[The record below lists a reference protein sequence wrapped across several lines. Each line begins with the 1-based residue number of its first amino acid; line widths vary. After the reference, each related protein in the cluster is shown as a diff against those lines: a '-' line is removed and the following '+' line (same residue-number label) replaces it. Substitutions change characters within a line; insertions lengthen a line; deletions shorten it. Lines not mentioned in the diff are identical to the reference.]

1 MPPAMRP
8 AEWNWAMGRDLLIA
22 LEGPDAA
29 HAWPAIPPPPDLRHL
44 IDSALPSAR
53 RSIVIHAGSSRPMTR
68 WDPAHFATVAALVK
82 PENKATLTKILT
94 YHVVPGKLAAA
105 DLTDG
110 KTLTTVE
117 GVHPERPG
125 GRLVVA
131 HGGKAEMILAVV
143 AGMVYSNVLGTPAH
157 AKAGIAFSQKRLLR
171 FAIVLLGFQLTLG
184 QVVSIGAGGV
194 GIVALTLGSTFVF
207 TITLGRL
214 IGVDPKLAQLIAAGT
229 SICGA
234 SAIVATNIVTDARDE
249 DVTYAVASITLFGTV
264 AMLGFPLLAP
274 LLGLDQHAFGL
285 WAGASIHEVAQVI
298 GAGFQ
303 NGTQSGEIATVA
315 KLTRVAMLAPM
326 VIALGL
332 MARRKTSGDQ
342 SAARP
347 PMPWFVAA
355 FIAVV
360 ALNSLVTVP
369 AEVKPAIVLATTIM
383 LTMGLAAMG
392 LQADISQLRSRGL
405 RPLALA
411 FCAFLFIG
419 SFSLMLVKL

>member
-1 MPPAMRP
+1 MPSFTHIANDIPKSLISADLPRGQKSLKWSGIVPGIVLVAMITGV
-8 AEWNWAMGRDLLIA
+8 AF
-22 LEGPDAA
+22 
-29 HAWPAIPPPPDLRHL
+29 
-44 IDSALPSAR
+44 SAR
-53 RSIVIHAGSSRPMTR
+53 NVSGFALFSPMIT
-68 WDPAHFATVAALVK
+68 
-82 PENKATLTKILT
+82 
-94 YHVVPGKLAAA
+94 
-105 DLTDG
+105 
-110 KTLTTVE
+110 
-117 GVHPERPG
+117 
-125 GRLVVA
+125 
-131 HGGKAEMILAVV
+131 AVV
-143 AGMVYSNVLGTPAH
+143 AGMIYSNVLGTPAH
-157 AKAGIAFSQKRLLR
+157 AKAGIAFSQRRLLR

-184 QVVSIGAGGV
+184 QMVSIGAYGV
-194 GIVALTLGSTFVF
+194 GIVAATLGATFVF

-214 IGVDPKLAQLIAAGT
+214 IGVDAKLAQLIAAGT

-264 AMLGFPLLAP
+264 AMLGFPLMAP
-274 LLGLDQHAFGL
+274 MLGLDQHAFGL

-326 VIALGL
+326 VITLGL
-332 MARRKTSGDQ
+332 MARRKSSGQ
-342 SAARP
+342 SAAQP

-355 FIAVV
+355 FVAVV
-360 ALNSLVTVP
+360 ALNSLVTMP
-369 AEVKPAIVLATTIM
+369 AEMKSAMALATTIM

-411 FCAFLFIG
+411 FSAFLFIG
-419 SFSLMLVKL
+419 CFSLMLVKFA

>member
-1 MPPAMRP
+1 MKWHSSGVPA
-8 AEWNWAMGRDLLIA
+8 WSIA
-22 LEGPDAA
+22 LSSLTHIAND
-29 HAWPAIPPPPDLRHL
+29 IPKST
-44 IDSALPSAR
+44 ISA
-53 RSIVIHAGSSRPMTR
+53 
-68 WDPAHFATVAALVK
+68 D
-82 PENKATLTKILT
+82 
-94 YHVVPGKLAAA
+94 LAAGRKRL
-105 DLTDG
+105 DSVWNG
-110 KTLTTVE
+110 II
-117 GVHPERPG
+117 PG
-125 GRLVVA
+125 IVLVAMITAVA
-131 HGGKAEMILAVV
+131 FSAHNVSGFALFSPMILAVV

-184 QVVSIGAGGV
+184 QVVSIGASGV
-194 GIVALTLGSTFVF
+194 GIVAATLGATFAF

-214 IGVDPKLAQLIAAGT
+214 IGVDAKLAQLIAAGT

-274 LLGLDQHAFGL
+274 VLGLDQHAFGL

-303 NGTQSGEIATVA
+303 NGTQSGE

-332 MARRKTSGDQ
+332 MARRKTSSDQSGDQ
-342 SAARP
+342 SGARP

-355 FIAVV
+355 FVAVV

-369 AEVKPAIVLATTIM
+369 AEAKAAMALATTIM

-419 SFSLMLVKL
+419 GFSLMLVKFA

>member
-1 MPPAMRP
+1 MSSLTHIANDIPKSLISVELAQGRKSLNSV
-8 AEWNWAMGRDLLIA
+8 WNG
-22 LEGPDAA
+22 
-29 HAWPAIPPPPDLRHL
+29 
-44 IDSALPSAR
+44 
-53 RSIVIHAGSSRPMTR
+53 
-68 WDPAHFATVAALVK
+68 
-82 PENKATLTKILT
+82 
-94 YHVVPGKLAAA
+94 VVPGIVLVAMI
-105 DLTDG
+105 T
-110 KTLTTVE
+110 
-117 GVHPERPG
+117 GVAFSARNVSGFALFSP
-125 GRLVVA
+125 
-131 HGGKAEMILAVV
+131 MILAVV
-143 AGMVYSNVLGTPAH
+143 AGMIYSNVLGTPAH
-157 AKAGIAFSQKRLLR
+157 AKAGIAFSQRRLLR

-194 GIVALTLGSTFVF
+194 GIVALTLGSTFLF

-214 IGVDPKLAQLIAAGT
+214 IGVDAKLAQLIAAGT

-332 MARRKTSGDQ
+332 MARRKSSNQ

-355 FIAVV
+355 FVAVV
-360 ALNSLVTVP
+360 ALNSLVSVP
-369 AEVKPAIVLATTIM
+369 AEVKSAMALATTIM

-411 FCAFLFIG
+411 FSAFLFIG
-419 SFSLMLVKL
+419 CFSLMLVKLV

>member
-1 MPPAMRP
+1 MSSVSHVA
-8 AEWNWAMGRDLLIA
+8 ND
-22 LEGPDAA
+22 
-29 HAWPAIPPPPDLRHL
+29 IPKSM
-44 IDSALPSAR
+44 ISA
-53 RSIVIHAGSSRPMTR
+53 
-68 WDPAHFATVAALVK
+68 D
-82 PENKATLTKILT
+82 
-94 YHVVPGKLAAA
+94 LAAGRKH
-105 DLTDG
+105 LNS
-110 KTLTTVE
+110 VWS
-117 GVHPERPG
+117 GVIPG
-125 GRLVVA
+125 IVLVAMITAVA
-131 HGGKAEMILAVV
+131 FSAHNVSGFALFSPMILAVV
-143 AGMVYSNVLGTPAH
+143 AGMIYSNVLGMPTH

-184 QVVSIGAGGV
+184 QVVSIGVSGV
-194 GIVALTLGSTFVF
+194 GIVALTLGTTFIF
-207 TITLGRL
+207 TIALGRL
-214 IGVDPKLAQLIAAGT
+214 IGVDRKLAQLIAAGT

-249 DVTYAVASITLFGTV
+249 DVTYAVASITLFGTI

-274 LLGLDQHAFGL
+274 VLGLNQHAFGL

-332 MARRKTSGDQ
+332 MARRKSSDQ
-342 SAARP
+342 SGARP

-355 FIAVV
+355 FVAVV
-360 ALNSLVTVP
+360 VLNSLVAVP
-369 AEVKPAIVLATTIM
+369 AEVKSAMALATTIM

-411 FCAFLFIG
+411 FSAFLFIG
-419 SFSLMLVKL
+419 CFSLMLVKFA

>member
-1 MPPAMRP
+1 MSSATH
-8 AEWNWAMGRDLLIA
+8 IA
-22 LEGPDAA
+22 NE
-29 HAWPAIPPPPDLRHL
+29 IPKST
-44 IDSALPSAR
+44 ISA
-53 RSIVIHAGSSRPMTR
+53 
-68 WDPAHFATVAALVK
+68 D
-82 PENKATLTKILT
+82 
-94 YHVVPGKLAAA
+94 LAAGRKRL
-105 DLTDG
+105 DS
-110 KTLTTVE
+110 VWN
-117 GVHPERPG
+117 GVIPG
-125 GRLVVA
+125 VVLVAMITAVA
-131 HGGKAEMILAVV
+131 FSAHNVSGFALFSPMILAVV
-143 AGMVYSNVLGTPAH
+143 AGMVYSNVIGTPAH

-184 QVVSIGAGGV
+184 QVVSIGASGV
-194 GIVALTLGSTFVF
+194 GIVALTLGATFVF

-214 IGVDPKLAQLIAAGT
+214 IGVDRKLAQLIAAGT

-249 DVTYAVASITLFGTV
+249 DVTYAAASITLFGTI

-274 LLGLDQHAFGL
+274 VLGLDQHAFGL

-315 KLTRVAMLAPM
+315 KLTRVAMLAPT

-332 MARRKTSGDQ
+332 MARRRSSDH

-355 FIAVV
+355 FVAVV
-360 ALNSLVTVP
+360 ALNSLVAVP
-369 AEVKPAIVLATTIM
+369 AEVKSAMALATTIM

-411 FCAFLFIG
+411 FSAFLFIG
-419 SFSLMLVKL
+419 CFSLMLVKFA

>member
-1 MPPAMRP
+1 MSSLSHIANDIPKSLIS
-8 AEWNWAMGRDLLIA
+8 AELAQG
-22 LEGPDAA
+22 
-29 HAWPAIPPPPDLRHL
+29 
-44 IDSALPSAR
+44 R
-53 RSIVIHAGSSRPMTR
+53 RSLNSVWNG
-68 WDPAHFATVAALVK
+68 
-82 PENKATLTKILT
+82 
-94 YHVVPGKLAAA
+94 VVPGIVLVAMI
-105 DLTDG
+105 T
-110 KTLTTVE
+110 
-117 GVHPERPG
+117 GVAFSARNLSGFALFSP
-125 GRLVVA
+125 
-131 HGGKAEMILAVV
+131 MILAVV
-143 AGMVYSNVLGTPAH
+143 AGMIYSNVLGTPAH
-157 AKAGIAFSQKRLLR
+157 AKVGIAFSQRRLLR

-194 GIVALTLGSTFVF
+194 GIVALTLGSTFLF

-214 IGVDPKLAQLIAAGT
+214 IGVDAKLAQLIAAGT

-234 SAIVATNIVTDARDE
+234 SAIVASNIVTDARDE

-274 LLGLDQHAFGL
+274 VLGLDQHAFGL

-332 MARRKTSGDQ
+332 MARRKSSSQ

-355 FIAVV
+355 FVAVV

-369 AEVKPAIVLATTIM
+369 PEVKSAMALATTIM

-411 FCAFLFIG
+411 FSAFLFIG
-419 SFSLMLVKL
+419 CFSLMLVKLV

>member
-1 MPPAMRP
+1 MSSLSHIANDIPKSLISAEPAQGRKALDSTKAGP
-8 AEWNWAMGRDLLIA
+8 VPGVILVAMITA
-22 LEGPDAA
+22 VAF
-29 HAWPAIPPPPDLRHL
+29 
-44 IDSALPSAR
+44 SAR
-53 RSIVIHAGSSRPMTR
+53 NVSG
-68 WDPAHFATVAALVK
+68 FALFS
-82 PENKATLTKILT
+82 P
-94 YHVVPGKLAAA
+94 
-105 DLTDG
+105 
-110 KTLTTVE
+110 
-117 GVHPERPG
+117 
-125 GRLVVA
+125 
-131 HGGKAEMILAVV
+131 MILAVV
-143 AGMVYSNVLGTPAH
+143 AGMIYSNVLGTPAH

-184 QVVSIGAGGV
+184 QVVSIGAGGI
-194 GIVALTLGSTFVF
+194 GIVAATLGATFLF
-207 TITLGRL
+207 TLALGRL
-214 IGVDPKLAQLIAAGT
+214 IGVDAKLAQLIAAGT

-264 AMLGFPLLAP
+264 AMLGFPLLEP

-332 MARRKTSGDQ
+332 MVRRGSRDPSSDQ
-342 SAARP
+342 PGARP

-355 FIAVV
+355 FVVIV
-360 ALNSLVTVP
+360 ALNSVV
-369 AEVKPAIVLATTIM
+369 AIPPELKSAMALTTTIM

-411 FCAFLFIG
+411 FSAFLFIG
-419 SFSLMLVKL
+419 CFSLMLVKFA

>member
-1 MPPAMRP
+1 MSSLTR
-8 AEWNWAMGRDLLIA
+8 IA
-22 LEGPDAA
+22 ND
-29 HAWPAIPPPPDLRHL
+29 IPKTT
-44 IDSALPSAR
+44 ISA
-53 RSIVIHAGSSRPMTR
+53 
-68 WDPAHFATVAALVK
+68 D
-82 PENKATLTKILT
+82 
-94 YHVVPGKLAAA
+94 LAAGRKRL
-105 DLTDG
+105 DS
-110 KTLTTVE
+110 VWN
-117 GVHPERPG
+117 GVIPG
-125 GRLVVA
+125 IVLVAMITAVA
-131 HGGKAEMILAVV
+131 FSAHNVSGFALFSPMILAVV

-184 QVVSIGAGGV
+184 QVVSIGASGV

-214 IGVDPKLAQLIAAGT
+214 IGVDAKLAQLIAAGT

-274 LLGLDQHAFGL
+274 VFGLDQHAFGL

-332 MARRKTSGDQ
+332 MARRGSSGDQ

-369 AEVKPAIVLATTIM
+369 AEVKSAMALATTIM

-405 RPLALA
+405 RPLTLA

-419 SFSLMLVKL
+419 CFSLMLVKLA

>member
-1 MPPAMRP
+1 MSSLTPIANGIPKGLISADLAQGRKRLDFVGNGIIPGIVLVAMIT
-8 AEWNWAMGRDLLIA
+8 AVAF
-22 LEGPDAA
+22 
-29 HAWPAIPPPPDLRHL
+29 
-44 IDSALPSAR
+44 SAR
-53 RSIVIHAGSSRPMTR
+53 NVSG
-68 WDPAHFATVAALVK
+68 FALFS
-82 PENKATLTKILT
+82 P
-94 YHVVPGKLAAA
+94 
-105 DLTDG
+105 
-110 KTLTTVE
+110 
-117 GVHPERPG
+117 
-125 GRLVVA
+125 
-131 HGGKAEMILAVV
+131 MILAVV
-143 AGMVYSNVLGTPAH
+143 AGMVYSNVLGTPVH

-184 QVVSIGAGGV
+184 QVVSIGTGGV
-194 GIVALTLGSTFVF
+194 GVVALTLGATFVF

-214 IGVDPKLAQLIAAGT
+214 IGVDAKLTQLIAAGT

-249 DVTYAVASITLFGTV
+249 DVTYAVASITLFGTI

-332 MARRKTSGDQ
+332 MARRKSDDQ

-355 FIAVV
+355 FVAVV
-360 ALNSLVTVP
+360 ALNSLVTIP
-369 AEVKPAIVLATTIM
+369 AEVKQAVVLATTIM

-419 SFSLMLVKL
+419 GFSLMLVKVSG

>member
-1 MPPAMRP
+1 MWNGIIPGIVLVAMITGV
-8 AEWNWAMGRDLLIA
+8 AF
-22 LEGPDAA
+22 
-29 HAWPAIPPPPDLRHL
+29 
-44 IDSALPSAR
+44 SAR
-53 RSIVIHAGSSRPMTR
+53 NVSG
-68 WDPAHFATVAALVK
+68 FALFS
-82 PENKATLTKILT
+82 P
-94 YHVVPGKLAAA
+94 
-105 DLTDG
+105 
-110 KTLTTVE
+110 
-117 GVHPERPG
+117 
-125 GRLVVA
+125 
-131 HGGKAEMILAVV
+131 MILAVV

-194 GIVALTLGSTFVF
+194 GIVAATLGATFVF
-207 TITLGRL
+207 TIMLGRL
-214 IGVDPKLAQLIAAGT
+214 IGVDAKLAQLIAAGT

-274 LLGLDQHAFGL
+274 MLGLDQHAFGL

-332 MARRKTSGDQ
+332 MARRGTRDQ
-342 SAARP
+342 SSDQSGTRP

-355 FIAVV
+355 FVAVV
-360 ALNSLVTVP
+360 ALNSLVAIP
-369 AEVKPAIVLATTIM
+369 AEVKAAMALATTIM

-411 FCAFLFIG
+411 FSAFLFIG
-419 SFSLMLVKL
+419 GFSLMLVKFIG

>member
-1 MPPAMRP
+1 MSSLTHIANDIPKSLISAELAQGRKSLNSAWNGVIPGIVLVAMITGV
-8 AEWNWAMGRDLLIA
+8 AF
-22 LEGPDAA
+22 
-29 HAWPAIPPPPDLRHL
+29 
-44 IDSALPSAR
+44 SAR
-53 RSIVIHAGSSRPMTR
+53 NVSGFALFSPMIV
-68 WDPAHFATVAALVK
+68 
-82 PENKATLTKILT
+82 
-94 YHVVPGKLAAA
+94 
-105 DLTDG
+105 
-110 KTLTTVE
+110 
-117 GVHPERPG
+117 
-125 GRLVVA
+125 
-131 HGGKAEMILAVV
+131 AVV
-143 AGMVYSNVLGTPAH
+143 AGMIYSNVLGTPAH
-157 AKAGIAFSQKRLLR
+157 ARAGIAFSQRRLLR

-194 GIVALTLGSTFVF
+194 GIVALTLGATFVF

-214 IGVDPKLAQLIAAGT
+214 IGVDAKLAQLIAAGT

-274 LLGLDQHAFGL
+274 VLGLDQHAFGL

-332 MARRKTSGDQ
+332 MARRKGSDP

-355 FIAVV
+355 FVAVV

-369 AEVKPAIVLATTIM
+369 AEVKSAMALATTIM

-411 FCAFLFIG
+411 FSAFLFIG
-419 SFSLMLVKL
+419 CFSLMLVKFA

>member
-1 MPPAMRP
+1 MSSTARTTNDIPKSTISA
-8 AEWNWAMGRDLLIA
+8 DL
-22 LEGPDAA
+22 AA
-29 HAWPAIPPPPDLRHL
+29 SRKRL
-44 IDSALPSAR
+44 DSAWNGIIPGIVLVAMITAVAFSAR
-53 RSIVIHAGSSRPMTR
+53 NVSG
-68 WDPAHFATVAALVK
+68 FALFS
-82 PENKATLTKILT
+82 P
-94 YHVVPGKLAAA
+94 
-105 DLTDG
+105 
-110 KTLTTVE
+110 
-117 GVHPERPG
+117 
-125 GRLVVA
+125 
-131 HGGKAEMILAVV
+131 MILAVV

-157 AKAGIAFSQKRLLR
+157 ARAGIAFSQKRLLR
-171 FAIVLLGFQLTLG
+171 FAIVLLGFQLTLS

-194 GIVALTLGSTFVF
+194 GIVALTLGATFVF

-214 IGVDPKLAQLIAAGT
+214 IGVDAKLAQLIAAGT

-234 SAIVATNIVTDARDE
+234 SAIVATNIVTDAHDE

-264 AMLGFPLLAP
+264 SMLGFPLLAP
-274 LLGLDQHAFGL
+274 VLGLDQHAFGL

-332 MARRKTSGDQ
+332 MARRGSRDQ
-342 SAARP
+342 SGTRP

-355 FIAVV
+355 FVAVV
-360 ALNSLVTVP
+360 ALNSLVAIP
-369 AEVKPAIVLATTIM
+369 AEVKTAMALATAIM

-392 LQADISQLRSRGL
+392 LQADMSQLRSRGL

-411 FCAFLFIG
+411 FSAFLFIG
-419 SFSLMLVKL
+419 GFSLTLVKFVG

>member
-1 MPPAMRP
+1 MSSATRIANDIPKSLIPA
-8 AEWNWAMGRDLLIA
+8 D
-22 LEGPDAA
+22 
-29 HAWPAIPPPPDLRHL
+29 
-44 IDSALPSAR
+44 
-53 RSIVIHAGSSRPMTR
+53 
-68 WDPAHFATVAALVK
+68 
-82 PENKATLTKILT
+82 
-94 YHVVPGKLAAA
+94 LAAGRKRL
-105 DLTDG
+105 DS
-110 KTLTTVE
+110 VWN
-117 GVHPERPG
+117 GVIPG
-125 GRLVVA
+125 IVLVAMITAVA
-131 HGGKAEMILAVV
+131 FSAHNVSGFALFSPMILAVV

-194 GIVALTLGSTFVF
+194 GIVAATLGATFLF

-214 IGVDPKLAQLIAAGT
+214 IGVDRKLAQLIAAGT

-274 LLGLDQHAFGL
+274 ALGLDQHAFGL

-332 MARRKTSGDQ
+332 MARRKTSGDR
-342 SAARP
+342 SAARA

-355 FIAVV
+355 FVAVV
-360 ALNSLVTVP
+360 ALNSLVTLP
-369 AEVKPAIVLATTIM
+369 AEVRSAMALATTIM

-419 SFSLMLVKL
+419 CFSLMLVKFA

>member
-1 MPPAMRP
+1 MSSVTHIANDIPKSLIP
-8 AEWNWAMGRDLLIA
+8 AE
-22 LEGPDAA
+22 
-29 HAWPAIPPPPDLRHL
+29 
-44 IDSALPSAR
+44 
-53 RSIVIHAGSSRPMTR
+53 
-68 WDPAHFATVAALVK
+68 
-82 PENKATLTKILT
+82 
-94 YHVVPGKLAAA
+94 LAASRKRL
-105 DLTDG
+105 DSVWNG
-110 KTLTTVE
+110 II
-117 GVHPERPG
+117 PG
-125 GRLVVA
+125 IVLVAMITAVA
-131 HGGKAEMILAVV
+131 FSAHNVSGFALFSPMILAVV
-143 AGMVYSNVLGTPAH
+143 AGMVYSNVLGTPVH

-194 GIVALTLGSTFVF
+194 GIVAATLGATFLF
-207 TITLGRL
+207 TGTLGRL
-214 IGVDPKLAQLIAAGT
+214 IGVDRKLAQLIAAGT

-332 MARRKTSGDQ
+332 MARRGSRDQ

-360 ALNSLVTVP
+360 ALNSLVTMP
-369 AEVKPAIVLATTIM
+369 AEVKSAMALATTIM

-419 SFSLMLVKL
+419 CFSLMLVKLA

>member
-1 MPPAMRP
+1 MSS
-8 AEWNWAMGRDLLIA
+8 LTHIA
-22 LEGPDAA
+22 ND
-29 HAWPAIPPPPDLRHL
+29 IPKST
-44 IDSALPSAR
+44 ISA
-53 RSIVIHAGSSRPMTR
+53 
-68 WDPAHFATVAALVK
+68 D
-82 PENKATLTKILT
+82 
-94 YHVVPGKLAAA
+94 LAAGRKRL
-105 DLTDG
+105 DS
-110 KTLTTVE
+110 VWN
-117 GVHPERPG
+117 GVIPG
-125 GRLVVA
+125 IVLVAMITAVA
-131 HGGKAEMILAVV
+131 FSAHNVSGFALFSPMILAVV

-214 IGVDPKLAQLIAAGT
+214 IGVDAKLAQLIAAGT

-274 LLGLDQHAFGL
+274 VLGLDQHAFGL

-303 NGTQSGEIATVA
+303 NGTQSGEIAAVA

-332 MARRKTSGDQ
+332 MARRGSKGDQ

-355 FIAVV
+355 FVAVV

-369 AEVKPAIVLATTIM
+369 AEVKSAIVLATTTM

-419 SFSLMLVKL
+419 GFSLMLVKFA

>member
-1 MPPAMRP
+1 MSSFTHIT
-8 AEWNWAMGRDLLIA
+8 ND
-22 LEGPDAA
+22 
-29 HAWPAIPPPPDLRHL
+29 IPKST
-44 IDSALPSAR
+44 ISA
-53 RSIVIHAGSSRPMTR
+53 
-68 WDPAHFATVAALVK
+68 D
-82 PENKATLTKILT
+82 
-94 YHVVPGKLAAA
+94 LAAGRKRL
-105 DLTDG
+105 DSVWNG
-110 KTLTTVE
+110 IIP
-117 GVHPERPG
+117 GVV
-125 GRLVVA
+125 LVAMITAVA
-131 HGGKAEMILAVV
+131 FSAHNVSGFALFSPMILAVV
-143 AGMVYSNVLGTPAH
+143 AGMIYSNVLGTPAH

-194 GIVALTLGSTFVF
+194 GIVVATLGATFLF

-214 IGVDPKLAQLIAAGT
+214 IGVDAKLAQLIAAGT

-326 VIALGL
+326 VVALGL
-332 MARRKTSGDQ
+332 MARRGASGQ

-355 FIAVV
+355 FVAVV
-360 ALNSLVTVP
+360 ALNSLVTIP
-369 AEVKPAIVLATTIM
+369 AEVKQAIALATTIM

-419 SFSLMLVKL
+419 SFSLMLVKLI

>member
-1 MPPAMRP
+1 MSS
-8 AEWNWAMGRDLLIA
+8 LTHIA
-22 LEGPDAA
+22 ND
-29 HAWPAIPPPPDLRHL
+29 IPNST
-44 IDSALPSAR
+44 ISA
-53 RSIVIHAGSSRPMTR
+53 
-68 WDPAHFATVAALVK
+68 D
-82 PENKATLTKILT
+82 
-94 YHVVPGKLAAA
+94 LAAGRKRL
-105 DLTDG
+105 DS
-110 KTLTTVE
+110 VWN
-117 GVHPERPG
+117 GVIPG
-125 GRLVVA
+125 VVLVAMITAVA
-131 HGGKAEMILAVV
+131 FSAHNVSGFALFSPMILAVV
-143 AGMVYSNVLGTPAH
+143 AGMIYSNVLGTPAH

-184 QVVSIGAGGV
+184 QVVSIGASGV
-194 GIVALTLGSTFVF
+194 GIVAATLGCTFLF
-207 TITLGRL
+207 TVTLGRL
-214 IGVDPKLAQLIAAGT
+214 IGVDAKLAQLIAAGT

-332 MARRKTSGDQ
+332 MARRGSAGVQSG
-342 SAARP
+342 ARP

-355 FIAVV
+355 FVAVV
-360 ALNSLVTVP
+360 ALNSLVTIP
-369 AEVKPAIVLATTIM
+369 AEVKSALALSTTIM

-419 SFSLMLVKL
+419 CFSLMLVKLV

>member
-1 MPPAMRP
+1 MSSLTHFANDIPKGLIP
-8 AEWNWAMGRDLLIA
+8 AE
-22 LEGPDAA
+22 
-29 HAWPAIPPPPDLRHL
+29 
-44 IDSALPSAR
+44 
-53 RSIVIHAGSSRPMTR
+53 
-68 WDPAHFATVAALVK
+68 
-82 PENKATLTKILT
+82 
-94 YHVVPGKLAAA
+94 LAAGRKRL
-105 DLTDG
+105 DSVWNG
-110 KTLTTVE
+110 II
-117 GVHPERPG
+117 PG
-125 GRLVVA
+125 LVLVA
-131 HGGKAEMILAVV
+131 MITAVAFSAHNVSGFALFSPMILAVV

-194 GIVALTLGSTFVF
+194 GIVAATLGATFVF

-214 IGVDPKLAQLIAAGT
+214 IGVDRKLAQLIAAGT

-274 LLGLDQHAFGL
+274 ALGLDQHAFGL

-315 KLTRVAMLAPM
+315 KLTRVTMLAPM

-332 MARRKTSGDQ
+332 MARRKTSGGQ
-342 SAARP
+342 QAARP

-355 FIAVV
+355 FVAVV
-360 ALNSLVTVP
+360 ALNSLVTMP
-369 AEVKPAIVLATTIM
+369 AEVKSAMALATTIM

-419 SFSLMLVKL
+419 CFSLVLVKFV

>member
-1 MPPAMRP
+1 MSSLTPIANGIPKGLISADLAQGRKRLDFVGNGIIPGIVLVAMIT
-8 AEWNWAMGRDLLIA
+8 AVAF
-22 LEGPDAA
+22 
-29 HAWPAIPPPPDLRHL
+29 
-44 IDSALPSAR
+44 SAR
-53 RSIVIHAGSSRPMTR
+53 NVSG
-68 WDPAHFATVAALVK
+68 FALFS
-82 PENKATLTKILT
+82 P
-94 YHVVPGKLAAA
+94 
-105 DLTDG
+105 
-110 KTLTTVE
+110 
-117 GVHPERPG
+117 
-125 GRLVVA
+125 
-131 HGGKAEMILAVV
+131 MILAVV
-143 AGMVYSNVLGTPAH
+143 AGMVYSNVLGTPVH

-194 GIVALTLGSTFVF
+194 GIVALTLGATFVF

-214 IGVDPKLAQLIAAGT
+214 IGVDAKLTQLIAAGT

-249 DVTYAVASITLFGTV
+249 DVTYAVASITLFGTI

-332 MARRKTSGDQ
+332 MARRKSDDQ

-355 FIAVV
+355 FVAVV
-360 ALNSLVTVP
+360 ALNSLVTIP
-369 AEVKPAIVLATTIM
+369 AEVKQAVVLATTIM

-419 SFSLMLVKL
+419 GFSLMLVKVSG